1 MKNFSKYS
9 THYWSGTTGKRQG
22 MFLFLFGEI
31 ELLDAEEE
39 IIRTWNVCQCG
50 VHFPDVRKLIDD

>member
-1 MKNFSKYS
+1 
-9 THYWSGTTGKRQG
+9 

-31 ELLDAEEE
+31 ELLDAEEK